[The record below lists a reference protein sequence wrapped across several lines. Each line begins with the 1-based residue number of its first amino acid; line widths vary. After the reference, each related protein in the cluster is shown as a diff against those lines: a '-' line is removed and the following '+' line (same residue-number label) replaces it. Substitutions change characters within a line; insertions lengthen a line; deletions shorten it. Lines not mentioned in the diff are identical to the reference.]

1 MIVVAFNC
9 NEYSRIRRRSFSP
22 SDLQILMDG
31 NVRVSGNE
39 VPETK
44 SRCTR
49 GNRVS
54 KPRIGGNWGRS
65 RGAKGGSFWR
75 GEKRLTRVES
85 RMRLEFLARSIEST
99 IEKHERG
106 EGIFFSNLFSTIST
120 NETKKHAFKFNIFV
134 IREYEIWKWEN
145 WSSSIVSRLTNV

>member
-106 EGIFFSNLFSTIST
+106 YFSLTSFQPSRRTKRKNTRLNLTYSWFGNTRFG
-120 NETKKHAFKFNIFV
+120 NERIDRRASFHG
-134 IREYEIWKWEN
+134 
-145 WSSSIVSRLTNV
+145 